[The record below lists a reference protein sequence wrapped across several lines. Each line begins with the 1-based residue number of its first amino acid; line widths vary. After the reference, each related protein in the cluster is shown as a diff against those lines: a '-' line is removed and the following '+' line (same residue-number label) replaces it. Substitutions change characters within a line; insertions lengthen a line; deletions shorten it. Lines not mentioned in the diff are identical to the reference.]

1 MKPKRSD
8 FTLGMIAIAFGLVF
22 FGTILFLNPFNR
34 VQTQTIEVQF
44 RHSDGVAPIKPGSA
58 VMLSGAL
65 QIGEVVG
72 MRTETRSASTKEGRQ
87 VPELMIIVTANIDA
101 SVRLFR
107 DCKITTD
114 QPAVGGAGFLVIL
127 DVGTPGMERAEGEPI
142 NGLPPQ
148 SLAATIS
155 ALSRRLLDPDG
166 FVDKL
171 DRMIDPHAEDSVVA
185 SLLAVLAD
193 VNDVTAELKLQLSPA
208 EERTL
213 MAKIHRI
220 MDDLNSVSASMREQ
234 LGRPEGDNMT
244 AKLHAVLDRLQQGLS
259 EATGILQENRESIAG
274 TVSNIERLTQR
285 ADEELLGTLTAQ
297 LNPDDPGTLMGKIH
311 GSMDRLNQ
319 SLANLQSASS
329 SARDLLVLN
338 RPVLERTL
346 TNAKEMSEHLRIASE
361 ELRLA
366 PWRLLYKPSAKQT
379 EEMTIFEAAR
389 TFAEAATYLDDA
401 VARLEAALE
410 AARMAGGSGEEAE
423 QELERI
429 RASVRQAFE
438 RFNKAEDFLW
448 QKMK

>member
-22 FGTILFLNPFNR
+22 FGTVLFLNPFNR

-44 RHSDGVAPIKPGSA
+44 RHSDGVAPIKPGSP

-65 QIGEVVG
+65 QVGEVVG
-72 MRTETRSASTKEGRQ
+72 MRTETRSVKGEKGQSA
-87 VPELMIIVTANIDA
+87 PELMIVVKANIDA
-101 SVRLFR
+101 GIRLYSG
-107 DCKITTD
+107 CKITTD

-127 DVGTPGMERAEGEPI
+127 DVGAPGGERVEHQPI
-142 NGLPPQ
+142 DGLPPQ

-171 DRMIDPHAEDSVVA
+171 DRMIDPQAEDSVVA

-193 VNDVTAELKLQLSPA
+193 VNDVTAELKLQLSLA

-213 MAKIHRI
+213 MAKIHGI

-234 LGRPEGDNMT
+234 LGRPDGENMT
-244 AKLHAVLDRLQQGLS
+244 AKLHAVLDRLQRGLT
-259 EATGILQENRESIAG
+259 EATGILQENRAGIAG
-274 TVSNIERLTQR
+274 TVASIERVARRT
-285 ADEELLGTLTAQ
+285 DEELLAALAAQ
-297 LNPDDPGTLMGKIH
+297 LNADDPSTLMGKIH

-319 SLANLQSASS
+319 SLENLQLASATG
-329 SARDLLVLN
+329 RDLLALN

-379 EEMTIFEAAR
+379 QEMTIFEAAR

-401 VARLEAALE
+401 VARLEAAL
-410 AARMAGGSGEEAE
+410 AAAQMAGRTGDEAE
-423 QELERI
+423 KELADI

-438 RFNKAEDFLW
+438 RFNKAEEFLW